1 MQIETIILRHLIQ
14 DETFMRK
21 TIPHLEH
28 RYFEGPHAHVFK
40 GIVDFVNKYEEIP
53 EPTALGIEMQ
63 RSAKLPKEET
73 AQTFDIISELNDKV
87 KDVNDSWLL
96 QKTEQWCQDRS
107 IFLAIMESINIIDG
121 KHKDLT
127 KNALPDLLQN
137 ALQVN
142 FDTNVGH
149 DYINDSDGRYDF
161 YHKKEEHLE
170 LDLEMMN
177 RVTKGGF
184 VNKSLN
190 IAMAGTGVGKSLFMC
205 HCAASVLSSGK
216 NVLYISMEMS
226 EERVAERID
235 ANLMNVPL
243 DELKNLSKDMFDNK
257 VKHIADKGV
266 GKLIIKEYPTGAAH
280 VGHFRSLLTELK
292 MKRDFVPN
300 LICIDYI
307 NICAS
312 SRMKDMGSTYTYVK
326 AIAEE
331 LRGMAVEQNV
341 PILSATQTTRGGYD
355 NSDVGLTDTSES
367 FGLPATADLMFAIIS
382 TEELENLNQI
392 MIKQLKNRYNDPTGK
407 TRRFVLGIDRAKMR
421 LYDVEDSAQQGF
433 IDTDQVK
440 ASVVD
445 DYEGFKL

>member
-1 MQIETIILRHLIQ
+1 MKLETIILRHLIQ

-21 TIPHLEH
+21 TIPHLKH
-28 RYFEGPHAHVFK
+28 KYFEGPHAHVFK
-40 GIVDFVNKYEEIP
+40 GIVDFVNKYSEVP
-53 EPTALGIEMQ
+53 ESTALSIEMQ
-63 RSAKLPKEET
+63 QHANLPGQDT
-73 AQTFDIISELNDKV
+73 AETFDIISELGDKV
-87 KDVNDSWLL
+87 KDVNDDWLL
-96 QKTEQWCQDRS
+96 QQTEKWCQDRS

-127 KNALPDLLQN
+127 KNALPELLQD
-137 ALQVN
+137 ALAVN

-149 DYINDSDGRYDF
+149 DYINDSDERYEF

-170 LDLEMMN
+170 LDLKMMN
-177 RVTKGGF
+177 TITKGGF

-205 HCAASVLSSGK
+205 HCAASSLSSGK

-235 ANLMNVPL
+235 ANLMNVQIDQL
-243 DELKNLSKDMFDNK
+243 GNLSKDMFDKK
-257 VKHIADKGV
+257 VHHIANKGV

-280 VGHFRSLLTELK
+280 VGHFRALLTELK
-292 MKRDFVPN
+292 MKRNFIPD

-312 SRMKDMGSTYTYVK
+312 SRMKDMSHTYTYVK

-341 PILSATQTTRGGYD
+341 PILSATQTTRGGFD

-367 FGLPATADLMFAIIS
+367 FGLPATADLMFALIT
-382 TEELENLNQI
+382 TEELDNLNQI

-407 TRRFVLGIDRAKMR
+407 TRRFVLGIDRSKMR
-421 LYDVEDSAQQGF
+421 LYDVEDSAQSI

-440 ASVVD
+440 KPVD
-445 DYEGFKL
+445 DYEGFQL